1 MWAFKKQNSQWF
13 GMIDGGDWEY
23 IGTETRYPK
32 ADPVNLGLYQPPAN
46 LGSLMYTASE
56 WTSAVGHWANV
67 IVPTATAESECR
79 FDRINTYD
87 NVNFTFGFLQLAAHT
102 AGDNLALLIRKFLAD
117 AKLAAW
123 FPDLVMS
130 KGKIHQK
137 LPNGTLADLETPP
150 SGTWKSKKLMTYLNA
165 DTKVID
171 EAEKTNA
178 LKFMHLARTSA
189 KARQLQVEASVDAC
203 RTKLGYWPD
212 ALQSRVPDTVL
223 SLVVSHLH
231 WRGGTDKKKL
241 FDLQLKPKPEQAILD
256 FIKGLDKNRASSLES
271 GLKAAKKAGWLGT
284 KTYVKATKKF
294 E

>member
-23 IGTETRYPK
+23 IGTETHYPK
-32 ADPVNLGLYQPPAN
+32 ANPVNLGLYQPQGN

-56 WTSAVGHWANV
+56 WTAAVGHWANV
-67 IVPTATAESECR
+67 IVPTATAESACR

-87 NVNFTFGFLQLAAHT
+87 NVHFTFGFLQLAAHT

-117 AKLAAW
+117 AALAAW
-123 FPDLVMS
+123 FPDLVM
-130 KGKIHQK
+130 KQGKIHQK
-137 LPNGTLADLETPP
+137 LPNGTLIDLETPP
-150 SGTWKSKKLMTYLNA
+150 SGTSDSKKLMTYLNA
-165 DTKVID
+165 DRKVID

-178 LKFMHLARTSA
+178 LKFMHLARTSP

-203 RTKLGYWPD
+203 VTKLRYWPD

-231 WRGGTDKKKL
+231 WRGGKHKKEL
-241 FDLQLKPKPEQAILD
+241 AELQLKPKPEQAILD
-256 FIKGLDKNRASSLES
+256 FIKAQDSGRASSLGK
-271 GLKAAKKAGWLGT
+271 GLNDAKAAGWLGT
-284 KTYVKATKKF
+284 KTYVKAAKKF